1 MTPAGFRLIP
11 FRSPLL
17 RESLLLSFPRVTEM
31 FQFTRFPLPALC
43 IQTGVT
49 PHDGCRVSPFGHPRV
64 VARSAAHRGISQ
76 LPTSFFGSSR
86 QGIHRWLLVAWKY
99 RSSTIDEDAHVRC
112 AVLKGLSPAPKAGRG
127 VPHLVETGQRPKG
140 CADTPS
146 KRDRGRNAKHP
157 LAGSPRWWYETN

>member
-1 MTPAGFRLIP
+1 MAPTRFRLIP

-43 IQTGVT
+43 IQTRVT

-99 RSSTIDEDAHVRC
+99 RSSTFDEDAHVRC
-112 AVLKGLSPAPKAGRG
+112 AVLKGLVPAQIASRG
-127 VPHLVETGQRPKG
+127 LPFQNRKRHRPRTEG
-140 CADTPS
+140 ILPQNEIEDGTLTYLHQTYSA
-146 KRDRGRNAKHP
+146 RHA
-157 LAGSPRWWYETN
+157 TN